1 MISIQHAA
9 LYYMALYSARNVYD
23 PEFKSKLDKEF
34 QDEVP
39 YVVLPDGIRAYS
51 GPRPISHFEKTPD
64 GNGVSYMSFPSEE
77 VLKTLSKEKFKDVV
91 KTHYAEGYLP
101 CVIGEKTDIREFDRH
116 NFGHKHY
123 HALRV
128 HMFQDAILDEVLREE
143 LIDASLRFQ
152 DVFTVRHDTSL
163 KIDGKEL
170 RRQVADFERIGFIVL
185 AGIVYERTGI
195 IMNNAWF
202 KAVVE
207 PALQKAYPA
216 DLAENTFKYMKL
228 DDATDARITNLQFD
242 LTDEDRALVPMAKDL
257 DNTLMDMY
265 TEAYF
270 YTRRE
275 LI

>member
-1 MISIQHAA
+1 
-9 LYYMALYSARNVYD
+9 
-23 PEFKSKLDKEF
+23 
-34 QDEVP
+34 
-39 YVVLPDGIRAYS
+39 
-51 GPRPISHFEKTPD
+51 
-64 GNGVSYMSFPSEE
+64 
-77 VLKTLSKEKFKDVV
+77 
-91 KTHYAEGYLP
+91 
-101 CVIGEKTDIREFDRH
+101 
-116 NFGHKHY
+116 
-123 HALRV
+123 
-128 HMFQDAILDEVLREE
+128 MFQDAILDEILREE

-152 DVFTVRHDTSL
+152 DIFTVRHDTSM

-185 AGIVYERTGI
+185 AGIVYERTGT

-202 KAVVE
+202 KTVVE
-207 PALQKAYPA
+207 PALQKTYPA

-257 DNTLMDMY
+257 DNVLMDMY

>member
-9 LYYMALYSARNVYD
+9 LFYLALNSARSTCYAD
-23 PEFKSKLDKEF
+23 QPSKLVDEF
-34 QDEVP
+34 QREVP

-64 GNGVSYMSFPSEE
+64 GNGVSYMTFPSEE
-77 VLKTLSKEKFKDVV
+77 VLKTLSKETFKDKV
-91 KTHYAEGYLP
+91 KFHHEEGYLP

-152 DVFTVRHDTSL
+152 DIFTVRHDTSI

-170 RRQVADFERIGFIVL
+170 RKQVAEFERIGFIML
-185 AGIVYERTGI
+185 AGIVYERTGTV
-195 IMNNAWF
+195 MNNAWF
-202 KAVVE
+202 KMVVE

-228 DDATDARITNLQFD
+228 DDETDARITNLQFD
-242 LTDEDRALVPMAKDL
+242 LTDEDRAMVPMAKEL
-257 DNTLMDMY
+257 DNVLMDMY

>member
-9 LYYMALYSARNVYD
+9 LYYLALHSMRNTCHAAD
-23 PEFKSKLDKEF
+23 ATKLEAEFKK
-34 QDEVP
+34 EVP
-39 YVVLPDGIRAYS
+39 FVVLPDGIRAYS
-51 GPRPISHFEKTPD
+51 GPRPISHFESTPD
-64 GNGVSYMSFPSEE
+64 GNDVSFMTFPSDE
-77 VLKTLSKEKFKDVV
+77 VLKSLSKESFKTDVEF
-91 KTHYAEGYLP
+91 HHAEGYLP

-152 DVFTVRHDTSL
+152 DIFTVRHDTSI

-170 RRQVADFERIGFIVL
+170 RRQVAEFERIGFIML
-185 AGIVYERTGI
+185 AGIVYERTGTVL
-195 IMNNAWF
+195 NNEWF
-202 KAVVE
+202 ETVVE
-207 PALQKAYPA
+207 PALQEAYPA

-228 DDATDARITNLQFD
+228 DDETNARITNLQFAI
-242 LTDEDRALVPMAKDL
+242 TDEDKAKVPMAKDL
-257 DNTLMDMY
+257 VKTLNEMY
-265 TEAYF
+265 VEAYF

-275 LI
+275 L

>member
-9 LYYMALYSARNVYD
+9 LYYLALNSARNTCYAAD
-23 PEFKSKLDKEF
+23 PTKLNAEF
-34 QDEVP
+34 QKEVP
-39 YVVLPDGIRAYS
+39 FVVLPDAIRAYS

-64 GNGVSYMSFPSEE
+64 GNGVSYMTFPSEE
-77 VLKTLSKEKFKDVV
+77 ELKVLSKETFKDVV
-91 KTHYAEGYLP
+91 KFHHAEGYLP
-101 CVIGEKTDIREFDRH
+101 CVIGEKTDIREFDRK

-152 DVFTVRHDTSL
+152 DIFTVRHDTSI
-163 KIDGKEL
+163 KIDGTEL
-170 RRQVADFERIGFIVL
+170 RRQVAEFERIGFIML
-185 AGIVYERTGI
+185 AGIVYERTGTV
-195 IMNNAWF
+195 MNNAWF
-202 KAVVE
+202 KSVVE
-207 PALQKAYPA
+207 PALYAAYPA

-228 DDATDARITNLQFD
+228 KDETEARITNLQFA
-242 LTDEDRALVPMAKDL
+242 LTDEDRALVPMAKEL
-257 DNTLMDMY
+257 DNILMDMY

-275 LI
+275 L